1 LRKVS
6 NIRLK
11 VNQELTVGKKMILI
25 KMDQV
30 LWDFQEK
37 EDVNLFLKKTNKA
50 KILLQRAKESTTD
63 L

>member
-1 LRKVS
+1 MRKVS

>member
-1 LRKVS
+1 
-6 NIRLK
+6 LK